1 MSGATVEEVPFARR
15 FERELYRR
23 TGGRISGLEIEEQG
37 RQIVVSCSVP
47 SLHVRLLVV
56 LAVLT
61 ALPPGGGRD
70 VVLHVH
76 VSPAPPLAEGSGAD
90 GAWAGPPRRAR
101 PPGEDLAL

>member
-1 MSGATVEEVPFARR
+1 MSGATVEGEPFARR

-47 SLHVRLLVV
+47 SLRVRRLVV
-56 LAVLT
+56 IAILT

-76 VSPAPPLAEGSGAD
+76 VCPAPPLAEGGGED
-90 GAWAGPPRRAR
+90 GAWAGTMRQAR
-101 PPGEDLAL
+101 PPREDLML

>member
-1 MSGATVEEVPFARR
+1 MSDTTAAREPFAQR

-47 SLHVRLLVV
+47 SLQVRRLVV
-56 LAVLT
+56 IAILT
-61 ALPPGGGRD
+61 ALPLGGGRD

-76 VSPAPPLAEGSGAD
+76 VSPAPPLGEGGGED
-90 GAWAGPPRRAR
+90 GAWAGTMRHAR
-101 PPGEDLAL
+101 PPHEDLAP